1 MRLGFAPINAQI
13 LEIGQAFK
21 LADEL
26 KFDFVELTFDLQEI
40 EPRSQSVQTVREL
53 TRATG
58 IAVSLHLAFVD
69 LNLASL
75 MPGVRENSVERSNRG
90 LEYAAEVNAIVAVL
104 HTGLIP
110 LRHQII
116 MPRARAALRQSLS
129 EITPLVPIALENLAL
144 DGYDLLRGPS
154 ELEAV
159 SKLAGFG
166 NCIDFGHALV
176 EGCTTE
182 FHDGTG
188 SGGLHA
194 GLARLASYKA
204 GLSNV
209 IHLHLQDNDG
219 SEDQHRALGT
229 GGINWFAQRD
239 WLRGFDGSA
248 TLEIN
253 GGEAEVRQSVA
264 FLRELLA

>member
-13 LEIGQAFK
+13 LDIGQAFR
-21 LADEL
+21 LAAEL
-26 KFDFVELTFDLQEI
+26 ELDFVELTFDLQEI
-40 EPRSQSVQTVREL
+40 EPRSQSVQTIREL

-58 IAVSLHLAFVD
+58 IGVSVHLSFVD

-75 MPGVRENSVERSNRG
+75 MPGVRENSVARTNRG
-90 LEYAAEVNAIVAVL
+90 LEYATEVNAILAVL

-110 LRHQII
+110 LRHPII
-116 MPRARAALRQSLS
+116 MPRARSALTQSLS

-154 ELEAV
+154 DLETVTQA
-159 SKLAGFG
+159 AGFG
-166 NCIDFGHALV
+166 NCIDLGHALV

-182 FHDGTG
+182 LHDGTG

-194 GLARLASYKA
+194 GLARLESYKT

-219 SEDQHRALGT
+219 SEDQHHALGT
-229 GGINWFAQRD
+229 GGINWFAQRE
-239 WLRGFDGSA
+239 WLRGFTGLA
-248 TLEIN
+248 ALEIN
-253 GGEAEVRQSVA
+253 GGEAEVRQSVT